1 MDNEDERLKIDK
13 ENEYD
18 EKEEKNKKRPMVIF
32 IAVIVV
38 IAAVSGAYFG
48 LNGGS
53 FAVNSQSL
61 TNVKNTVMSVFK
73 GVSGSSS
80 SAKSAAA
87 SSSSSSSALTSVFSS
102 ASSSAGAKEMGI
114 SFDSSTKSVFK
125 AADKG
130 FFHFSKDGVKF
141 YDNSVNQLWNYTYT
155 MSSITVL
162 QKGNYACVM
171 ETNGRA
177 LKMYSPDGE
186 LYSISCPGTI
196 LNVYINAMG
205 QSVVLLNCGDEY
217 RTQVYSE
224 SGDLV
229 FERYEQDADIYPVS
243 AALSDDGKIVDV
255 SYLDASGVDIKSTVL
270 FFYTSRSDSKNIDT
284 GDFFAAVEKSGQ
296 IVPMAGYN
304 AKTGFMFLGDKEV
317 FAVSTEGKEIWATEL
332 TNKIEKAYFDSNGNI
347 VAGLGSELSDKDGHG
362 EGAVVLYNQSGEEKV
377 LYDMGEKITYMNVCG
392 TDIIVGSGKSYCGIT
407 SSGKVNWQYTASQD
421 ISDIMPL
428 NGNNLLLVTSTNAAI
443 VKSSDLEKAAI
454 EE

>member
-13 ENEYD
+13 ENEY
-18 EKEEKNKKRPMVIF
+18 EREVKKKKSPVAVF

-38 IAAVSGAYFG
+38 IAAISGAYFG

-61 TNVKNTVMSVFK
+61 TNVKNTVMSAFN
-73 GVSGSSS
+73 GITGSSS
-80 SAKSAAA
+80 SGKSAVSSVSSAFSSAA
-87 SSSSSSSALTSVFSS
+87 SSANS
-102 ASSSAGAKEMGI
+102 KEMGI

-125 AADKG
+125 SAGKG

-141 YDNSVNQLWNYTYT
+141 YDNSVTQLCNYTHT

-162 QKGNYACVM
+162 QKGSFACVM
-171 ETNGRA
+171 ETNGRT

-196 LNVYINAMG
+196 LNVYINPLG
-205 QSVVLLNCGDEY
+205 QSVILLNCGDEY

-229 FERYEQDADIYPVS
+229 FERYEQDKDIYPVS
-243 AALSDDGKIVDV
+243 AALSDDGKIVAV

-347 VAGLGSELSDKDGHG
+347 VAGLGGELSDKDGHG
-362 EGAVVLYNQSGEEKV
+362 EGTVVLYNQSGEEKV